1 MAPIASHQSWADF
14 VDEATT
20 DVDDQSKRALAVVND
35 IVLTKVPI
43 NDARKMNKDLAG
55 VAALPD
61 SEPSAGSS
69 HHRTGRCK
77 PCAFYHT
84 KGCQNAKA
92 CEFCHLCPPGEKQRR
107 KRLQERMCE
116 KLGQFQRQTPFEQ
129 VDQRCFK
136 SGHQRQ
142 ASGASMGESSSQ
154 STCSGW
160 TKFSHSRGSSSSS
173 VADSTAV
180 VQSPMCGMPHMHQMM
195 PVYHFAQGVMPT
207 MADSAECRTAE
218 PARANA
224 TNEISLAQVVPL
236 PGNKGNNAPMPAAAP
251 EQMAVQWQHNG
262 VMPEQMA
269 TQWGHNGVVQYALV
283 PVAVPMPQHQQHADP
298 SMSYGCYA
306 QQPQP
311 QMEQAQWCAQFQMQA
326 GANYAQPSF

>member
-1 MAPIASHQSWADF
+1 MASHQSWADF
-14 VDEATT
+14 VDEAAT
-20 DVDDQSKRALAVVND
+20 DVDDQSKGALAVIND
-35 IVLTKVPI
+35 IVLTKEPI
-43 NDARKMNKDLAG
+43 NAARKMNKDLAG

-107 KRLQERMCE
+107 KRLRERMCE
-116 KLGQFQRQTPFEQ
+116 KLGQFQKQTPFEQ

-173 VADSTAV
+173 VADSQAV
-180 VQSPMCGMPHMHQMM
+180 VQSPICGMPQMHQMM
-195 PVYHFAQGVMPT
+195 PVYHFAQGLMPP
-207 MADSAECRTAE
+207 MADGAGSRTAD

-236 PGNKGNNAPMPAAAP
+236 PGNQGSSAPMPATAT
-251 EQMAVQWQHNG
+251 EQMAVQWQHTG

-283 PVAVPMPQHQQHADP
+283 PVAMPMPQHQQSADQ

-306 QQPQP
+306 QQPQG
-311 QMEQAQWCAQFQMQA
+311 QMEHAQWCAQFQMQA
-326 GANYAQPSF
+326 GANFAQPSF